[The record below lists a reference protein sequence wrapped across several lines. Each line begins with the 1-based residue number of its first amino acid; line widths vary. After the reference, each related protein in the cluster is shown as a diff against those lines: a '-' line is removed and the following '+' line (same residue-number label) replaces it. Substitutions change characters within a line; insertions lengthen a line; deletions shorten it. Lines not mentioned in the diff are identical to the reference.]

1 MNQTRGHLPFLRTQ
15 IMRALTGRVAIG
27 GIAVCATLVIVSCG
41 GKDKKNVAKPGGGD
55 GMTGSPGSLTIP
67 KVDESL
73 CDTSSKRVTTFD
85 LNRDNKPDVWKLYAT
100 VSEGGTTVEVLTCKQ
115 VDYDHDGIKDYVVT
129 YRETGELRTE
139 EADLTFDGRFDAR
152 HHFDE
157 KTGKI
162 YLIERDMD
170 HDKKPD
176 VWEKFDSAGRIESV
190 RRDSNADGKPDI
202 WEQYTDGQ
210 LVAILYDDDYDN
222 KVDRKEQL
230 VETKP
235 IADAPPAPNIDKAP
249 KPEIAPPTAP
259 QTETQTDDGD
269 GTSPGGDS

>member
-1 MNQTRGHLPFLRTQ
+1 M
-15 IMRALTGRVAIG
+15 ALS
-27 GIAVCATLVIVSCG
+27 VSACG
-41 GKDKKNVAKPGGGD
+41 GKDKKDAKKPGDGA
-55 GMTGSPGSLTIP
+55 GMTGSPGSLIVP

-85 LNRDNKPDVWKLYAT
+85 LNKDNQPDVWKLYKT
-100 VSEGGTTVEVLTCKQ
+100 VNEGGTSVEVLTCKQ

-129 YRETGELRTE
+129 YRDTGELNAE

-176 VWEKFDSAGRIESV
+176 VWEKFDADGQIESV

-210 LVAILYDDDYDN
+210 LVAILYDDDFDN

-230 VETKP
+230 VSNKP
-235 IADAPPAPNIDKAP
+235 IADAPPAPNIENAP
-249 KPEIAPPTAP
+249 KPEIEAPVVEPTPDVETDPAAPGASDAPPS
-259 QTETQTDDGD
+259 
-269 GTSPGGDS
+269 GTP